1 MGSVFASSVVDRGFE
16 PRSSQTKDYAF
27 GMCCFSAKHDA
38 SLRRKSKD
46 GWIVSRISCPSG
58 ATCLPAECCFSALA
72 QSKFNSACWSGIKL
86 TLSSSHWT
94 LTCSRHDILNNC
106 WIEYTPIHL
115 VVSVL
120 LIFSVVCFCFVYLRS
135 CLVPNVADVAG
146 LSTKMKISA
155 GIQRKP
161 WQQIQNRKYIIAQY
175 GTFRL
180 GMYVID

>member
-1 MGSVFASSVVDRGFE
+1 MW
-16 PRSSQTKDYAF
+16 
-27 GMCCFSAKHDA
+27 CFSVEYAA
-38 SLRRKSKD
+38 FRRKSRD
-46 GWIVSRISCPSG
+46 CGCLGIRIMFPSG
-58 ATCLPAECCFSALA
+58 ATCQPAECCFSALA